1 MISGIEP
8 EVEERRTMESI
19 ATASGVVLAVT
30 THAGDELVEI
40 LVERK
45 SGPPC
50 VLHWGLLRGEATAW
64 QVPPD
69 LALSPGSR
77 GERQAVDT
85 PLAAPTDTLALPL
98 HPAWG
103 FRFLALALF
112 DPKTARWDS
121 NQGRNY
127 RIVLPAPPSPV
138 SGLPGDARLDEIARR
153 IIEHETGPGSWT
165 LMHRFNLAWDLLDQ
179 IPNDRAP
186 GLALLFV
193 WLRFSAIRQLDWQR
207 HYNTQPRELAHAQ
220 DRLTRKLAERA
231 ARGPDQRPLLRMLA
245 GTLGRGGD
253 GQRVRDAILEI
264 MHRHHVKEVAG
275 HFLEEW
281 HQKLHNNTTPDDVL
295 ICEAYLEFLR
305 HHGDAAAFYRV
316 LEAGGVTRQRLA
328 SYERP
333 IRSEPDFVP
342 ALRDAFLPDFGDLL
356 GILRSVHSATDFGT
370 ALQAA
375 RDWLDQPTRELLDAI
390 WGRHADPQ
398 AATWLLDAI
407 TRARE
412 TLLGELRPGRAGL
425 RDLLYLDL
433 ALEELLRTVVE
444 RHLGEPRGIDDLLT
458 WTELL
463 LRNLLVSRPSEELS
477 LCLAHLRRLM
487 PSPHRGRPW
496 ALHAQAV
503 TERLRRELMATA
515 DRDHRLLQPIAEY
528 LGAAFAAEPWTVRMF
543 SEEVLR
549 GRLDFVVSA
558 LLRGLDEAARGIA
571 RAGDWQWSSRGSG
584 HATGVLRKIDSLTE
598 LAPGPLEASTVLVVA
613 RLTGTEEIPAGVVA
627 VLTPQAVDLMSH
639 LAVRARNAGVL
650 LATCGS
656 LERLAKLGAAHGQW
670 LRLAVAADGE
680 LSAETV
686 EPPANEGVAK
696 VAAPIR
702 LVVPTGPAGEF
713 AIGEAAFTEANVG
726 AKSLNLKRLRG
737 RLPEWINLPKGIALP
752 YGVCE
757 RVLADPSNREAARRH
772 QALCAQLN
780 RGGVAQA
787 GGLLAELRELCAG
800 LAAPESCEAALRDAM
815 QVAALPCPEA
825 FADAWTCIT
834 RVWASKWNDR
844 AFHSRR
850 AGGIPDDRL
859 LMAVLLQEVIPADY
873 AFVIHTANPLTGN
886 RDELVA
892 EIVLGLGETLVGNH
906 PGRALGVVWNKPER
920 TCEIVSFPS
929 KSIGLHGRGLVF
941 RSDSNGEDLPGL
953 ASAGL
958 HDSVMLPA
966 PRGVALDYAQEN
978 LLWDEAARRR
988 FVDRLGDLGITVETV
1003 FGSPQDIEGVCAGDR
1018 FFVVQSRPQVG
1029 LCHG

>member
-1 MISGIEP
+1 MQTI
-8 EVEERRTMESI
+8 T
-19 ATASGVVLAVT
+19 TASGVVLAVT
-30 THAGDELVEI
+30 TRAGDDLVEI

-64 QVPPD
+64 QVPPE
-69 LALSPGSR
+69 LALPPGSR
-77 GERQAVDT
+77 GDQHAVST
-85 PLAAPTDTLALPL
+85 PLAAPTDTLALRL

-103 FRFLALALF
+103 FRFLVLALF
-112 DPKTARWDS
+112 DPKTSRWDS
-121 NQGRNY
+121 NQGKNY
-127 RIVLPAPPSPV
+127 RIVLPTPSAPGSPAAWPPSDLV
-138 SGLPGDARLDEIARR
+138 PGDVRLGEIAAR
-153 IIEHETGPGSWT
+153 IIEPETGPGSWT

-179 IPNDRAP
+179 IPGDSAP

-207 HYNTQPRELAHAQ
+207 NYNTQPRDLAHAQ
-220 DRLTRKLAERA
+220 DRLTLKLAERA
-231 ARGPDQRPLLRMLA
+231 ARETGQRPLLRMLA

-295 ICEAYLEFLR
+295 ICEAYLEFLC
-305 HHGDAAAFYRV
+305 HHGDAAVFYRV
-316 LEAGGVTRQRLA
+316 LEAGGVTRQRLE

-333 IRSEPDFVP
+333 IRGAPDFVP
-342 ALRDAFLPDFGDLL
+342 ALRDAFLHDFGDLL
-356 GILRSVHSATDFGT
+356 GILRSVHSATDFGA
-370 ALQAA
+370 ALKAA
-375 RDWLDQPTRELLDAI
+375 RGCLDQPTRELLDAV

-398 AATWLLDAI
+398 AATWLLDTI

-433 ALEELLRTVVE
+433 GLEELLRTVVE
-444 RHLGEPRGIDDLLT
+444 RHLHEPRGIDDLLT

-463 LRNLLVSRPSEELS
+463 LQNLLVSRPSEDLA
-477 LCLAHLRRLM
+477 LCLGHLRRLI
-487 PSPHRGRPW
+487 PSPHADRTW
-496 ALHAQAV
+496 ALHLQAV
-503 TERLRRELMATA
+503 TERLRRELMTTA
-515 DRDHRLLQPIAEY
+515 DRDYRLLQPIAEY
-528 LGAAFAAEPWTVRMF
+528 LGAAFAAPPWTVRMF

-558 LLRGLDEAARGIA
+558 LLRKLDEAARGIA
-571 RAGDWQWSSRGSG
+571 QAGDWQWSSRGSG
-584 HATGVLRKIDSLTE
+584 HATGVLRKVDSLAE
-598 LAPGPLEASTVLVVA
+598 LAPGPPEASTILVVA
-613 RLTGTEEIPAGVVA
+613 RMSGTEEIPEGVVA
-627 VLTPQAVDLMSH
+627 VFTEQAVDLMSH

-656 LERLAKLGAAHGQW
+656 PERLAKLGAAHGQW
-670 LRLAVAADGE
+670 LRLAVAASGE
-680 LSAETV
+680 LTAETV
-686 EPPANEGVAK
+686 EPPATERVAK
-696 VAAPIR
+696 AAAPVR
-702 LVVPTGPAGEF
+702 LVVPPRPGGAF
-713 AIGEAAFTEANVG
+713 VIGEAAFTEANVG

-757 RVLADPSNREAARRH
+757 RVLADPSNREPARRH
-772 QALCAQLN
+772 QALTAQLHQ
-780 RGGVAQA
+780 GGVAPA
-787 GGLLAELRELCAG
+787 GGLLAQLRELCAG
-800 LAAPESCEAALRDAM
+800 LAAPEGCEAALRDAM
-815 QVAALPCPEA
+815 QSAGLLCPAA

-850 AGGIPDDRL
+850 AGGIPDDSL
-859 LMAVLLQEVIPADY
+859 LMAVLIQEVVPADY

-886 RDELVA
+886 RDELAA

-906 PGRALGVVWNKPER
+906 PGRALGVVWNKRGR
-920 TCEIVSFPS
+920 TGEVSSFPS
-929 KSIGLHGRGLVF
+929 KSVGLYGRGLMF
-941 RSDSNGEDLPGL
+941 RSDSNGEDLRGL

-966 PRGVALDYAQEN
+966 PRGVALDYVQED

-988 FVDRLGDLGITVETV
+988 FVDRLGDLGVMVEAV
-1003 FGSPQDIEGVCAGDR
+1003 LGSPQDIEGVCAGER
-1018 FFVVQSRPQVG
+1018 FFVVQARPQVG
-1029 LCHG
+1029 LHHG